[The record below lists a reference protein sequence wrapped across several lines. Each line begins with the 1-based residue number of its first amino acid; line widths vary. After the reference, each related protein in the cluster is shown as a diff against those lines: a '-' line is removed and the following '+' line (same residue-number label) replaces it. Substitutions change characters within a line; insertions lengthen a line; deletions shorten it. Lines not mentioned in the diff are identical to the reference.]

1 MAEKTDKSKKGFDAT
16 SRFTR
21 AVVAA
26 SYLGIPKEQ
35 LFDAEFEA
43 VIAYRRSA

>member
-1 MAEKTDKSKKGFDAT
+1 MVDKTEQSKKGFEPT
-16 SRFTR
+16 SRFTN
-21 AVVAA
+21 AVVVA
-26 SYLGIPKEQ
+26 SYLGVPKER